1 MRLTRRIIASLVLVF
16 SFSVSYVLPPVA
28 LTTLVVTQT
37 ACPSESQLDRAVSA
51 SKNLAHYTGQAITIT
66 DGLFTAG
73 AIKIELKDS
82 IADKLI
88 LLSKAGKAFNERLAT
103 LDAQYRSGQVPP
115 ALWSQLITDFDG
127 VTKPFVELLTLI
139 PQAAGLKDSKAFR
152 IIAASVIAISKILME
167 NGVNR
172 PQFRLM
178 QQEVTRLGLV

>member
-1 MRLTRRIIASLVLVF
+1 MKHRRYIPLLVIYCLF
-16 SFSVSYVLPPVA
+16 LA
-28 LTTLVVTQT
+28 G
-37 ACPSESQLDRAVSA
+37 CPSESQLNRAANA

-66 DGLFTAG
+66 DGLYTSG

-88 LLSKAGKAFNERLAT
+88 LLSKTGKAFNERLAI

-172 PQFRLM
+172 PEYLEIQRKA
-178 QQEVTRLGLV
+178 VAYGLG